1 MKRLDERLKKN
12 VSRAKKIWKIMAP
25 RELEFLEKLLDSR
38 KWSEVDHK
46 AITESIDRWSA
57 NVEAD
62 QKSDVS
68 IGSEGCPLCAIYIMD
83 HYDYDRDCDGCPIAK
98 TTGLGDCRGTP
109 YGKAQLAFLEWSRT
123 LADDD
128 YKSRFVIE
136 R

>member
-1 MKRLDERLKKN
+1 MRRLDKILEKN
-12 VSRAKKIWKIMAP
+12 VRRAKKIWKTMAR

-38 KWSEVDHK
+38 KWNEVDHK
-46 AITESIDRWSA
+46 AITESIDRWRA

-83 HYDYDRDCDGCPIAK
+83 HYDYYRDCDGCPIAK

-109 YGKAQLAFLEWSRT
+109 YGKAQMAFLEWSRT
-123 LADDD
+123 LADAD
-128 YKSRFVIE
+128 YKSSFGFE